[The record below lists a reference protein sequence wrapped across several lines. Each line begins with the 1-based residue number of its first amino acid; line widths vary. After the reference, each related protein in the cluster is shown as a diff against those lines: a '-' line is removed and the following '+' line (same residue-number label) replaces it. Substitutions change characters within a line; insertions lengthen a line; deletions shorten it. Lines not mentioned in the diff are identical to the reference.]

1 MNDYIDNVRKEHE
14 QIIDHINI
22 DTVTKSEW
30 DSFTTE
36 KANETIQDFTEY
48 LKKNKDEIKALSIFY
63 NQPYNR
69 RNITFKMIKEVMEKI
84 KLEKPLL
91 APDYVW
97 NAYCTVERVK
107 TEHAPSQPKDELT
120 ALVSLIRRACGID
133 GELKPF
139 DKTINE
145 NFQNWIFKQNAG
157 QHNRFTQEQMDWLR
171 MIKDHV
177 VSSYH
182 IEVDDL
188 DYTPFD
194 AQGGRG
200 RMFQLFG
207 KEMNEI
213 INELNEV
220 LAA

>member
-1 MNDYIDNVRKEHE
+1 
-14 QIIDHINI
+14 
-22 DTVTKSEW
+22 
-30 DSFTTE
+30 
-36 KANETIQDFTEY
+36 
-48 LKKNKDEIKALSIFY
+48 
-63 NQPYNR
+63 
-69 RNITFKMIKEVMEKI
+69 MEKI

-97 NAYCTVERVK
+97 NAYAIVDNLPSCTDVQ
-107 TEHAPSQPKDELT
+107 TQDIASLT
-120 ALVSLIRRACGID
+120 KLISLIRRACGID

-139 DKTINE
+139 DRTINE
-145 NFQNWIFKQNAG
+145 NFQNWIFRQNAG

-182 IEVDDL
+182 IEIDDL

-200 RMFQLFG
+200 KMYQLFG
-207 KEMNEI
+207 REMEQLI
-213 INELNEV
+213 AELNEV

>member
-1 MNDYIDNVRKEHE
+1 
-14 QIIDHINI
+14 
-22 DTVTKSEW
+22 
-30 DSFTTE
+30 
-36 KANETIQDFTEY
+36 
-48 LKKNKDEIKALSIFY
+48 
-63 NQPYNR
+63 
-69 RNITFKMIKEVMEKI
+69 MIKEVFEKL
-84 KLEKPLL
+84 KLDKPTL

-97 NAYCTVERVK
+97 AAYSQLEEVK
-107 TEHAPSQPKDELT
+107 SKQPQDELT

-133 GELKPF
+133 SELKAY
-139 DKTINE
+139 DKTIDE
-145 NFQNWIFKQNAG
+145 NFRKWIFKQNAG
-157 QHNRFTQEQMDWLR
+157 QHNRFTPEQLDWLR

-182 IEVDDL
+182 IEIDDL

-194 AQGGRG
+194 AQGGKG
-200 RMFQLFG
+200 KMYQLFG